1 MKKAVKEILIL
12 ASVLVVVFLG
22 SFIVMGTGG
31 VANLFDSDK
40 NDTTNSDNSSDIDD
54 AKNQVEEPIVEEPFQ
69 VESFT
74 GLLIGFDKSKELT
87 DVIMLAHFDANKN
100 NIKLISVPRDL
111 NIDFSEE
118 PFKTIKE
125 NDPNNH
131 IGYCKITEIYN
142 ALGGGKEALIQVEKV
157 VSAIVGL
164 DIDYMATI
172 DVGGFKDVVDI
183 IGGVEFDVPQRMK
196 YTDPIQGL
204 YIDLQKGPQLLD
216 GEHAMQLV
224 RFRKYPMG
232 DIQRT
237 KVQQELI
244 FEVYK
249 KILTIRDM
257 DQLVKLTSSVYGV
270 FDSDFGLKFALDY
283 AGYFYD
289 QQGVTLL
296 DVNNMVTLPSYG
308 EKINEIWYQDWDLDE
323 VHGVVDEL
331 LAR

>member
-1 MKKAVKEILIL
+1 MKKAVKEIIILGSILI
-12 ASVLVVVFLG
+12 VIFLG

-31 VANLFDSDK
+31 VSQLFG
-40 NDTTNSDNSSDIDD
+40 SDNKDD
-54 AKNQVEEPIVEEPFQ
+54 LEVQESEQDAQVEEDQVVEIVEEPFQ

-74 GLLIGFDKSKELT
+74 GLLIGFDKSKGLT
-87 DVIMLAHFDANKN
+87 DVIMVARFDAEKN
-100 NIKLISVPRDL
+100 NVKLISVPRDL
-111 NIDFSEE
+111 NINFSEE

-131 IGYCKITEIYN
+131 IGFCKMTEIYMS
-142 ALGGGKEALIQVEKV
+142 LGGGKEALAQVEKV

-164 DIDYMATI
+164 EIDYIATI

-183 IGGVEFDVPQRMK
+183 IGGVEYYVPQRMK
-196 YTDPIQGL
+196 YTDPIQDL
-204 YIDLQKGPQLLD
+204 YIDLQEGQQLLD

-224 RFRKYPMG
+224 RFRKYPTG

-237 KVQQELI
+237 KVQQELV

-249 KILTIRDM
+249 KVLKMRDV
-257 DQLVKLTSSVYGV
+257 DQIAKLTSSVYSI

-283 AGYFYD
+283 AGYFYE
-289 QQGVTLL
+289 QQGVNLL

-308 EKINEIWYQDWDLDE
+308 EKINEIWYQDWDLEE
-323 VHGVVDEL
+323 VHGVVNEL